1 VLSGNLRSRLPL
13 VAFGA
18 STSIW
23 PGAGTE
29 SDIVNKAELRARF
42 PDPGKNAWISWNEKS
57 KHLCRRL

>member
-42 PDPGKNAWISWNEKS
+42 PDPGKTHEFPEMKKANTCADA
-57 KHLCRRL
+57 